1 MFTFKRPESLKIPQ
15 VYHKFKAKDKNSD
28 EIVDYQVQD
37 LLEED
42 FERAL
47 DLMVKF
53 YLPDEPFAIS
63 MKVCANEE
71 AVEDFRRF
79 WRTILEERFTLAC
92 YKSNE
97 LVAVNMLVVCS
108 RDDQTTNTS
117 KFPSQEFRDIVEI
130 LGYSAQQFNV
140 FEAYKVDHYLSGRG
154 LCVNPSYRGRGI
166 ATEVLKARIPMMKA
180 LGLKVTSTHYNA
192 IGSQM
197 TAKKAG
203 YKETFSIP
211 YQELE
216 QKFPNFKN
224 ATKSSKYLKRMN
236 LEIEK
241 S

>member
-28 EIVDYQVQD
+28 ELVEYQVQD

-79 WRTILEERFTLAC
+79 WRTVLKQRFTLAC
-92 YKSNE
+92 FSSSGSGE
-97 LVAVNMLVVCS
+97 LVAINMLIVCS
-108 RDDQTTNTS
+108 KDDKSFGHCDFRT
-117 KFPSQEFRDIVEI
+117 KEFHDI
-130 LGYSAQQFNV
+130 LDTLAFTGQQFNV

-180 LGLKVTSTHYNA
+180 LGLKVTSTPYSA
-192 IGSQM
+192 IGSQ
-197 TAKKAG
+197 TAAAKAG
-203 YKETFSIP
+203 HKETYVISYNDFG
-211 YQELE
+211 
-216 QKFPNFKN
+216 QKFPHIEFYSKTTKHFK
-224 ATKSSKYLKRMN
+224 TMDLT
-236 LEIEK
+236 I
-241 S
+241 